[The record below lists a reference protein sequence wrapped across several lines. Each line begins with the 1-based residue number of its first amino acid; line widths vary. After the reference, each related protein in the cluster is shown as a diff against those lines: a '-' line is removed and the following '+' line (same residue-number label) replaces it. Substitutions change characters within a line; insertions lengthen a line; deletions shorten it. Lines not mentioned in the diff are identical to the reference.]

1 MKYRIRELREAK
13 MIAQPPRPMTLD
25 ELAEATGLSIGLLSA
40 VERGQQTTTRTLER
54 IAHALGVRVTDLMDE
69 RVTGDGSP
77 TVRSAKTGRSGAR
90 TRGKDGRR
98 GGNRAAEEVGSQGGA
113 GSDLGEDGRP
123 GARRARQGGES

>member
-54 IAHALGVRVTDLMDE
+54 IAQALGVRVTDLMDE
-69 RVTGDGSP
+69 RQPCGASLEA
-77 TVRSAKTGRSGAR
+77 RSAKGATGAGR
-90 TRGKDGRR
+90 RGKDGGR
-98 GGNRAAEEVGSQGGA
+98 GGNRASDEVGSQGGA
-113 GSDLGEDGRP
+113 GSDRGEGGRP
-123 GARRARQGGES
+123 GARTKGRKS